1 MPPKITL
8 KKKIVTKTIEAPED
22 LEIFIYNGQTY
33 YFSEF
38 LGEIIFEWDD
48 TANHYNEIGGIYDVI
63 DQGID
68 KRMIYI
74 NNTQISPKEI
84 SF

>member
-22 LEIFIYNGQTY
+22 LEPFVYNGQTY
-33 YFSEF
+33 YFSDI
-38 LGEIIFEWDD
+38 LGEKIFEWDD
-48 TANHYNEIGGIYDVI
+48 TTNQYNEIGGIYEVI
-63 DQGID
+63 DQGVD

>member
-22 LEIFIYNGQTY
+22 LEPFVYNEQTY
-33 YFSEF
+33 YFSEI
-38 LGEIIFEWDD
+38 LGEKIFEWDD

-63 DQGID
+63 DQGVD